1 MATHA
6 NGALAPHV
14 VVQIGAA
21 RIGIPADSVVRA
33 LSAPEQYTPLPRR
46 QGALLGMLAV
56 DGLPVPVIDLAC
68 WVALAGADAGGLGG
82 RPRVVLLRAGERMA
96 ALQVNVLEPMAAL
109 PAGAVM
115 RLCHDDDPQQL
126 FHSAAVLPD
135 SGELLALLEVDQL
148 FDLAHSWCVAA
159 DVDTSPVAAQ
169 QDSAVDDMHTWALV
183 EAGGEC
189 LALRA
194 DDVAEVTA
202 MPELEAFPGGSGV
215 ALCQWRGGHLAVLPL
230 ARLLGSGASSPAPLL
245 AVLRRG
251 EHALGL
257 PIQSVRELRQL
268 PGGLQ
273 GVRSDAPGRLPC
285 VTVTGDDGAPL
296 RLVDT
301 EALFAMHPEAALNLA
316 TPAASGSIA
325 RRNEQTY
332 VVLDAGGKL
341 ALPIDACEEV
351 LHVEQEE
358 CVPSPDG
365 VEATVNW
372 RGATIAVRD
381 LRKASATAGGM
392 ANAAAATV
400 GTVPAT
406 ATGLTTTATATTTRR
421 GKVALVVVRT
431 DAAPVA
437 LAVDQV
443 VSMITPG
450 GAELTRM
457 QRGGEAVELL
467 ILNEESGS
475 STYRI
480 ADAAALVQRR
490 A

>member
-6 NGALAPHV
+6 DGALAPHV

-21 RIGIPADSVVRA
+21 RVGIPADSVVRA

-96 ALQVNVLEPMAAL
+96 ALQVDVLEPMAAL
-109 PAGAVM
+109 PASAVM

-148 FDLAHSWCVAA
+148 FDLAYSWCAAA
-159 DVDTSPVAAQ
+159 DVNTSPVAAE
-169 QDSAVDDMHTWALV
+169 QDCAVDDAHTWALV

-202 MPELEAFPGGSGV
+202 MPEHEAFPGGSGV

-230 ARLLGSGASSPAPLL
+230 ARLLGSGAASPAPLL

-257 PIQSVRELRQL
+257 PIQSVREVRQL
-268 PGGLQ
+268 SGGLQ
-273 GVRSDAPGRLPC
+273 GVRSDTPGRLPC
-285 VTVTGDDGAPL
+285 LTVTGDDGTPL

-301 EALFAMHPEAALNLA
+301 EVLFAMHPEAALNLA

-332 VVLDAGGKL
+332 VVMDAGGKL

-358 CVPSPDG
+358 CMPLPGGADV
-365 VEATVNW
+365 TVNW

-381 LRKASATAGGM
+381 LRRGSASKTAGGM
-392 ANAAAATV
+392 AT
-400 GTVPAT
+400 AT
-406 ATGLTTTATATTTRR
+406 ASAMATATATTRRR

-480 ADAAALVQRR
+480 ADAATLLQRR

>member
-1 MATHA
+1 
-6 NGALAPHV
+6 
-14 VVQIGAA
+14 
-21 RIGIPADSVVRA
+21 
-33 LSAPEQYTPLPRR
+33 
-46 QGALLGMLAV
+46 
-56 DGLPVPVIDLAC
+56 
-68 WVALAGADAGGLGG
+68 
-82 RPRVVLLRAGERMA
+82 VLLRAGERMA

-202 MPELEAFPGGSGV
+202 MPEHEAFPGGSGV

-285 VTVTGDDGAPL
+285 VTVTDDDGAPL

-316 TPAASGSIA
+316 TPAASGSVA

-406 ATGLTTTATATTTRR
+406 ATGMTTTATATTTRR

-480 ADAAALVQRR
+480 ADAAALAQRR